1 MIEKR
6 TPGSYLKKIKKVLFF
21 FLFSAIASMAFA
33 QDLMSDLLKEESGK
47 NEKTPVIATFKT
59 TKLINAQTNE
69 QVKAGELD
77 FRIAHRFDD
86 MAGNAGGVQTLFGF
100 DNVVDIRIGMD
111 YGITDKWCI
120 GVARSKG
127 AYFHKQIIDFSSKY
141 KILTQHKNGGS
152 PLSLSA
158 YVDVGITTMKSSEDI
173 YSVTYFKDTFQHR
186 MNYVGQLIIARKI
199 SPSISIELLPTYI
212 HRNYVQFNDKNDL
225 FALGIGGR
233 VKFTKRMGIIVDYY
247 HVFDSMRVAKNGY
260 YPPIGVGLEI
270 ETGGH
275 VFHILFSNNK
285 GMIESQYLTENKAN
299 WMKGEFRLGFD
310 ISRIFNLVNKK

>member
-1 MIEKR
+1 
-6 TPGSYLKKIKKVLFF
+6 
-21 FLFSAIASMAFA
+21 
-33 QDLMSDLLKEESGK
+33 
-47 NEKTPVIATFKT
+47 
-59 TKLINAQTNE
+59 
-69 QVKAGELD
+69 
-77 FRIAHRFDD
+77 

-127 AYFHKQIIDFSSKY
+127 AYFHKQIVDFSSKY